1 MINLEKSSIQS
12 DENNQEGATTL
23 SSTSDSLQM
32 KKIKGEFP
40 RVRAHY
46 QQTYTFCF
54 HNLHRWALSFHKND

>member
-46 QQTYTFCF
+46 RANIHF
-54 HNLHRWALSFHKND
+54 LLSQPSPMGVEFP